1 MSNKLNEEYFKN
13 KKIYKENYKKRNTS
27 LKQRILNIFITFVL
41 ISLIHFLQKQCSHS
55 NTDVQPQLEQS
66 K

>member
-41 ISLIHFLQKQCSHS
+41 ISLIHFLQK
-55 NTDVQPQLEQS
+55 
-66 K
+66 